1 MRAPR
6 VPSIRVLGQVLPATL
21 LAVMGLTFGLSIL
34 GALLPGLLAAG
45 ALVPALV
52 FEGQVWRLFTWV
64 FFETSPIGLVFAIL
78 MLWWFGRELAYAW
91 GPWRFLVVYLG
102 LAAATAAVVCALAR
116 FLLPGLLG
124 AAWATTWPITQALI
138 LAWAVLFPFRQILV
152 YFLFPLGGR
161 NLIYLNVGL
170 TALWGVFYGFALVL
184 PHFVAMGLMALYER
198 DPVLDYWWL
207 RLRMSFSG
215 SGRRRPSHLKV
226 VEKGREEPPRWVH

>member
-1 MRAPR
+1 MRVPR

-34 GALLPGLLAAG
+34 GALLPGLLGAA

-91 GPWRFLVVYLG
+91 GPWRFLVIYLG
-102 LAAATAAVVCALAR
+102 LAGATAGVVCALAAT
-116 FLLPGLLG
+116 LLPKLAALG
-124 AAWATTWPITQALI
+124 WAAAFPMTQALI

-184 PHFVAMGLMALYER
+184 PHFVAMGLMAVYER
-198 DPVLDYWWL
+198 DPAIEYWWL
-207 RLRMSFSG
+207 RLRMALSG
-215 SGRRRPSHLKV
+215 TGRRRPRHLKA